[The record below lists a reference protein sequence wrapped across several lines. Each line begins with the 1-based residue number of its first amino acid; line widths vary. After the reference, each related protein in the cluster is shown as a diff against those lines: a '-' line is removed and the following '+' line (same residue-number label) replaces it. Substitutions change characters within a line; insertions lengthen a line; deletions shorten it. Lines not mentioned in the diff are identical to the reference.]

1 MHVCV
6 LGSSSA
12 GNCTVI
18 WEEHRALLI
27 DCGFSQRYISRHL
40 RPLGLTLREV
50 EGVVITHAHAD
61 HVLPQ
66 TLVGFL
72 ALRIPVHAP
81 PSILQ
86 VLAEQYR
93 DVRKVQGTPL
103 LRPMRTASTEI
114 GPFLVN
120 AFPVPHDA
128 PGGCFAYAVHTES
141 LAGSA
146 KATIATD
153 LGYVPEGLAA
163 HCANSHVLVVES
175 NHDPV
180 MLAASSR
187 PDWLKDR
194 IRTIGHLSN
203 EQSGK
208 FVRDILAASSFYPE
222 AVMLAHVSKD
232 CNTNARAVESMA
244 LALRDHGAEGI
255 RVLETFR
262 HGPNEAVSCLRA
274 MNS

>member
-12 GNCTVI
+12 GNCTVF
-18 WEEHRALLI
+18 WEERRALLV

-66 TLVGFL
+66 TLVGLL
-72 ALRIPVHAP
+72 ALRIPIYAP

-93 DVRKVQGTPL
+93 DVRKLQGTPL
-103 LRPMRTASTEI
+103 LRPMRTADTGI
-114 GPFLVN
+114 GPFLVT

-128 PGGCFAYAVHTES
+128 AGGCFSYAVQLDT
-141 LAGSA
+141 LAGSV

-153 LGYVPEGLAA
+153 LGYVPDGLVA
-163 HCANSHVLVVES
+163 HCANSHILVVES
-175 NHDPV
+175 NHDLT
-180 MLAASSR
+180 MLAESR
-187 PDWLKDR
+187 RPEWLKDR

-203 EQSGK
+203 DQSGQL
-208 FVRDILAASSFYPE
+208 VRDILRASSFYPE

-232 CNTNARAVESMA
+232 CNTNERAVASMA
-244 LALRDHGAEGI
+244 LALQDHGAADI

-262 HGPNEAVSCLRA
+262 HEPNEAVSCLRRA
-274 MNS
+274 NS

>member
-1 MHVCV
+1 
-6 LGSSSA
+6 
-12 GNCTVI
+12 
-18 WEEHRALLI
+18 
-27 DCGFSQRYISRHL
+27 
-40 RPLGLTLREV
+40 V
-50 EGVVITHAHAD
+50 EGVVITHAHSD
-61 HVLPQ
+61 HVLPE

-72 ALRIPVHAP
+72 ALRIPIYAP

-93 DVRKVQGTPL
+93 DVRKAQGTPL
-103 LRPMRTASTEI
+103 LRPIRAADTGI
-114 GPFLVN
+114 GPFLVT

-128 PGGCFAYAVHTES
+128 AGGCFAYSVQLDT

-153 LGYVPEGLAA
+153 LGYVPEGLVA

-175 NHDPV
+175 NHDLV
-180 MLAASSR
+180 MLAESRR

-203 EQSGK
+203 DQSGQ
-208 FVRDILAASSFYPE
+208 FVREVLSASSFYPE

-232 CNTNARAVESMA
+232 CNTNERAVESMA

-262 HGPNEAVSCLRA
+262 HGPNEAVSCLRRV
-274 MNS
+274 NL

>member
-18 WEEHRALLI
+18 WEERRALLI

-50 EGVVITHAHAD
+50 EGVVLTHAHAD

-66 TLVGFL
+66 TLMGFL
-72 ALRIPVHAP
+72 ALRIPIHAP
-81 PSILQ
+81 PGILH

-93 DVRKVQGTPL
+93 DVRKIQGTPL
-103 LRPMRTASTEI
+103 LQTMRGPSTQI

-128 PGGCFAYAVHTES
+128 AGGCFAYSVEMDT
-141 LAGSA
+141 LGGSV
-146 KATIATD
+146 KASVATD
-153 LGYVPEGLAA
+153 LGYVPDGLVA

-180 MLAASSR
+180 MLEASGR

-203 EQSGK
+203 EQSGR
-208 FVRDILAASSFYPE
+208 FVLDILSASTVHPE
-222 AVMLAHVSKD
+222 AVLLAHVSKD
-232 CNTNARAVESMA
+232 CNTNERAVEMMA
-244 LALRDHGAEGI
+244 TALRGHGAEGI

-262 HGPNEAVSCLRA
+262 HGPTAAVPCGREANL
-274 MNS
+274 

>member
-18 WEEHRALLI
+18 WDEQRALLI
-27 DCGFSQRYISRHL
+27 DCGFSQRYISKHL
-40 RPLGLTLREV
+40 RPLGLALRNID
-50 EGVVITHAHAD
+50 GVVLTHAHAD
-61 HVLPQ
+61 HVQPQ

-103 LRPMRTASTEI
+103 LRPMREAATAV
-114 GPFLVN
+114 GPFTVT
-120 AFPVPHDA
+120 AFAVPHDA
-128 PGGCFAYAVHTES
+128 AGGCFSYAVEMES
-141 LAGSA
+141 LAGSV
-146 KATIATD
+146 KASVATD

-163 HCANSHVLVVES
+163 HCANSHVLVIES

-180 MLAASSR
+180 MLAASGR
-187 PDWLKDR
+187 PDWLKER

-203 EQSGK
+203 EKSGR
-208 FVRDILAASSFYPE
+208 FVRDILTASTFLPQ

-232 CNTNARAVESMA
+232 CNTNERAVETMA
-244 LALRDHGAEGI
+244 RALHEHGAGSV
-255 RVLETFR
+255 RVVETFR
-262 HGPNEAVSCLRA
+262 HSPTAAVSCQREA
-274 MNS
+274 N

>member
-18 WEEHRALLI
+18 WDDHRALLV

-40 RPLGLTLREV
+40 RPLGLTLRDV

-103 LRPMRTASTEI
+103 LRPMRAASTEI
-114 GPFLVN
+114 GPFVVN

-128 PGGCFAYAVHTES
+128 PGGCFAYAVQTET

-203 EQSGK
+203 EQSGR

-232 CNTNARAVESMA
+232 CNTNARAMETMA
-244 LALRDHGAEGI
+244 LALRDHGAEGV
-255 RVLETFR
+255 RVLETHR
-262 HGPNEAVSCLRA
+262 HEPNEAVSCRRT